1 MVPESSPS
9 PCAPAEALPE
19 GMTAYRRTPAFT
31 EITIPNGLLR
41 AHSTKAGT
49 WGLIHVLEG
58 ALVYRVLDDRRTAV
72 ERRLEPGAAPGVV
85 EPEILHEV
93 APQGS
98 VLFYVEF
105 FRSGAEA
112 EVGQMVG

>member
-1 MVPESSPS
+1 MIVETPVEASPW

-19 GMTAYRRTPAFT
+19 GVTAYRRTPDFT
-31 EITIPNGLLR
+31 ELTVPHGLLQ

-58 ALVYRVLDDRRTAV
+58 ALTYRIVDERRSET

-93 APQGS
+93 TPQGS
-98 VLFYVEF
+98 VRFNVEF
-105 FRSGAEA
+105 FR
-112 EVGQMVG
+112 